1 MASLIE
7 IAQRIEDLYFQNYAP
22 DDRFLEIDDFKFHFA
37 TLYSTTLE
45 TQFQEMRKMG
55 KAETGFANV
64 EIPAG
69 WLIEKELDIKF
80 DENKNRFYS
89 ALSLPVFTFR
99 WDGAAS
105 ALQGIHSIGKKHI
118 IYRKISLHERRFR
131 QVIPV
136 ITDRVFFYV
145 NNPMEIV
152 YWDADPK
159 EKVIGQ
165 YVPAIV
171 GLDNDCLIADSI
183 ANEIIATLDMM
194 FIAKN
199 GNFIQKVD
207 NQNQNIIP
215 EQQTDP
221 NLPKK

>member
-1 MASLIE
+1 MASLLE
-7 IAQRIEDLYFQNYAP
+7 IAQRLEDLYFQNYAP

-45 TQFQEMRKMG
+45 NQFQQIRKEG

-69 WLIEKELDIKF
+69 WLVEEELDIKF
-80 DENKNRFYS
+80 DENKNRFFS
-89 ALSLPVFTFR
+89 TTPSPIFTFK

-105 ALQGIHSIGKKHI
+105 ALQGIHSTGKKHI
-118 IYRKISLHERRFR
+118 IYRKLSLHERRFR

-145 NNPMEIV
+145 NNPTEII
-152 YWDADPK
+152 YWDANPK
-159 EKVIGQ
+159 EKVIVQ

-171 GLDNDCLIADSI
+171 GLDNDCLISDSI

-194 FIAKN
+194 FKAKN
-199 GNFIQKVD
+199 GNFIQKAD
-207 NQNQNIIP
+207 NQNPNVIP
-215 EQQTDP
+215 EQQIDP
-221 NLPKK
+221 SLPRK